1 MRMKK
6 TKSKK
11 TVDMSDRDFLASMHE
26 EEMPA
31 QNCVSMIYEHWEKM
45 SEQLPTA
52 GKSAMTKKMKFYHR
66 IAKIDPKVL
75 PMVLAIDPEY
85 NPALKRYVS

>member
-1 MRMKK
+1 
-6 TKSKK
+6 
-11 TVDMSDRDFLASMHE
+11 
-26 EEMPA
+26 
-31 QNCVSMIYEHWEKM
+31 
-45 SEQLPTA
+45 
-52 GKSAMTKKMKFYHR
+52 MTKKMKFYHR